1 MSPFS
6 SHDPIQG
13 YCEHKVNAIRQ
24 MCNVCLTTFDIR
36 DGPNDVDHDSPIVLP
51 SIVVPQSLHSLQRL
65 KTLYP
70 KSFHK
75 STAPSSVAFKP
86 PFTCPWL
93 WYTPTAGLCPPSL
106 RLTNV
111 RHPRPDYPRKQTLWT
126 PLHSRHLTS
135 PPFPFPWRSN
145 KVRADSWTHKRK
157 RPCKDISEATV
168 SQRRMHGNASFSC
181 Y

>member
-1 MSPFS
+1 
-6 SHDPIQG
+6 
-13 YCEHKVNAIRQ
+13 

-93 WYTPTAGLCPPSL
+93 WYTPMAGLCPTSL

-111 RHPRPDYPRKQTLWT
+111 RHPRPDYPRKHTLWT

-135 PPFPFPWRSN
+135 PPFPSLGGRT
-145 KVRADSWTHKRK
+145 KYEQIRGLIRGKDHVRTYQKLRCPNVVCMATRHSLVTESP
-157 RPCKDISEATV
+157 RPA
-168 SQRRMHGNASFSC
+168 RRVAMLSPPFIGRAELQ
-181 Y
+181 